1 MKILGSDYDGTF
13 AEGGIDAEKLA
24 AVAAWR
30 ASGHKFGIVSGRGG
44 DFLPILRARHPD
56 LALDFFAA
64 CNGAYIT
71 DGDGA
76 VIFEAP
82 CRAVPALELG
92 EALYDISTVVSVK
105 VGEHC
110 LYALK
115 EGDALPEWVVA
126 EEKVPFSSLAAL
138 EYFHCFSVCFPSVTE
153 ALAAAEGI
161 RKAFGD
167 RLCTLPNGIWL
178 DIVDP
183 HINKAEGLLR
193 VAEHF
198 GAARADVIAVG
209 DNANDMDM
217 IRAFRSYAMAN
228 GVEALRA
235 AAGAVVGS
243 VCEVIKLEL

>member
-13 AEGGIDAEKLA
+13 AEGGIDGEKLA

-82 CRAVPALELG
+82 CRAVSPIAL
-92 EALYDISTVVSVK
+92 ADWFYDSAVAVAIK
-105 VGEHC
+105 VDEHC

-115 EGDALPEWVVA
+115 EGDTLPEWMVA

-138 EYFHCFSVCFPSVTE
+138 EYFHCFSVCFPSVPE
-153 ALAAAEGI
+153 ALAAAE
-161 RKAFGD
+161 RVHATFGD
-167 RLCTLPNGIWL
+167 RLCTLPNGNWL

-183 HINKAEGLLR
+183 CINKAEGLLR

-217 IRAFRSYAMAN
+217 IRAFRSYAMEN

>member
-13 AEGGIDAEKLA
+13 TEGGIDAEKLA

-30 ASGHKFGIVSGRGG
+30 ASGHKFGIISGRGG
-44 DFLPILRARHPD
+44 DFLPIFRKRYPD
-56 LALDFFAA
+56 LAIDFFAA

-71 DGDGA
+71 DAEGRP
-76 VIFEAP
+76 IYEAP
-82 CRAVPALELG
+82 CRAVSALELG

-138 EYFHCFSVCFPSVTE
+138 AYFHCYSVCFTSPDE
-153 ALAAAEGI
+153 AIAAARGI
-161 RKAFGD
+161 HDAYGACLR
-167 RLCTLPNGIWL
+167 TLPNGNWL

-183 HINKAEGLLR
+183 CINKAEGLLR

-198 GAARADVIAVG
+198 GADRNDIIAVG

-217 IRAFRSYAMAN
+217 ILAFRSYAMAN

-243 VCEVIKLEL
+243 VCEVIKTEI